1 MIVYVFGDQ
10 VEDYSTGLPALLLS
24 DQDPILDAFLVQSY
38 KIIRRE
44 LLSALPST
52 SPHFSSLLDI
62 ARWRSLGIQN
72 LAVEHALTTVY
83 QIGLFMR

>member
-10 VEDYSTGLPALLLS
+10 VEDYSTGLPLLLLS
-24 DQDPILDAFLVQSY
+24 EQDPILDAFLAQSY

-44 LLSALPST
+44 ILSTPPLTPPS
-52 SPHFSSLLDI
+52 FSSLLDI
-62 ARWRSLGIQN
+62 ARWRSLGVRN